1 MASDKLAIDA
11 GGNAAMSRGG
21 AMRGRTRAVRPDRQ
35 WLVPYRFLLPYMIVF
50 AIFWCW
56 PLVDSFFLSF
66 RNTRVNPWAVD
77 IAVNWRRLFVD
88 AAFHS
93 ALRNTLIV
101 LVLQVPL
108 MLALATA
115 IALALDSP
123 RLAARPLFRFA
134 FFAPIVVSDV
144 AYSVVFRVLF
154 NGQYG
159 AVNQALQALGLPA
172 LNWLHDPNGMMATII
187 IAVTWRWTGYNAIII
202 LAGLQ
207 TIPKDLYEA
216 AAIDGAGAWRRFR
229 YITLPLLKPVLV
241 FALVLSVIGTMQLF
255 TEPWLITDAQ
265 SSGISMEMLGTY
277 LFKQGFR
284 NLNFGYASAIA
295 YTIAAMAAAMAALNL
310 LLARRSPT

>member
-1 MASDKLAIDA
+1 MASDNRAIDLRKGA
-11 GGNAAMSRGG
+11 SAMGSGAAAPARGN
-21 AMRGRTRAVRPDRQ
+21 PIDRQ
-35 WLVPYRFLLPYMIVF
+35 WLVPYRFLFPYLLVF
-50 AIFWCW
+50 AIFWLW
-56 PLVDSFFLSF
+56 PLIDSFFLSF
-66 RNTRVNPWAVD
+66 RNTRVNPWAIDV
-77 IAVNWRRLFVD
+77 ALNWRRLWVD

-93 ALRNTLIV
+93 ALRNTLLI
-101 LVLQVPL
+101 LVLQVPM

-115 IALALDSP
+115 VALALNSP

-144 AYSVVFRVLF
+144 AYSVVFRLLF

-159 AVNQALQALGLPA
+159 AVNQVLVSVGLPA
-172 LNWLHDPNGMMATII
+172 LDWLHDPTWMMATII

-207 TIPKDLYEA
+207 TIPRDLYEA
-216 AAIDGAGAWRRFR
+216 ASIDGAGAWRRFR
-229 YITLPLLKPVLV
+229 HITLPLLKPVLV

-265 SSGISMEMLGTY
+265 SSGVSMEMLGTY

-310 LLARRSPT
+310 LLARRPTR

>member
-1 MASDKLAIDA
+1 MVATISASATT
-11 GGNAAMSRGG
+11 SRQ
-21 AMRGRTRAVRPDRQ
+21 ARARRGKPIDRQ
-35 WLVPYRFLLPYMIVF
+35 WSVPYRFLLPYLIVF
-50 AIFWCW
+50 SIFWFW
-56 PLVDSFFLSF
+56 PLIYSFLLSF
-66 RNTRVNPWAVD
+66 QNTRVNPWTIDV
-77 IAVNWRRLFVD
+77 AVNWRRLWVD
-88 AAFHS
+88 QAFHA

-101 LVLQVPL
+101 LVLQVPI

-123 RLAARPLFRFA
+123 KLAARPLFRFA

-144 AYSVVFRVLF
+144 AYSVIFRLLF

-159 AVNQALQALGLPA
+159 AVNQALTAIGLPA
-172 LNWLHDPNGMMATII
+172 LDWLHDPTWMMATII

-229 YITLPLLKPVLV
+229 HITLPLLKPVIV

-265 SSGISMEMLGTY
+265 SSGVSIEMLGTY

-295 YTIAAMAAAMAALNL
+295 YTIAAMAAAMAAFNL
-310 LLARRSPT
+310 LLSRRSSS